1 MQTGRLPAAP
11 PCRLWEDFIAEVAR
25 IMEYAAAY
33 EICHGDVAYDQG
45 PA

>member
-1 MQTGRLPAAP
+1 MQTGRLPVAP
-11 PCRLWEDFIAEVAR
+11 PCGLWEDFIVEVAR

-33 EICHGDVAYDQG
+33 EIYHGDVAYDHG